1 MHSTMNHIQVYAKF
15 TLISV
20 VPKLLSANLKIMVRI
35 ELPKARVDNIKMLIG
50 EKIRNL
56 GDI

>member
-56 GDI
+56 VDI